1 MERLLFMDH
10 ISKSFPGVKALDD
23 VNIDIYPGE
32 VHALVGENGA
42 GKSTLM
48 KILNGVYQPDKGNI
62 FVNGEKQQITS
73 TKIAQQLGIS
83 IVFQEFNLC
92 NAISVANNIFIGR
105 HKKNA
110 FGLVDDK
117 WLFDET
123 MKIMEY
129 MKLSINP
136 NAIVGSLSV
145 AEKQLVEIAKAI
157 STDSKIIVFDE
168 PTSALTDREI
178 ERLFEIIKML
188 KKEGRGIFYISHRM
202 EELDRIADRIT
213 ILRDGMHIHTCN
225 YKDITKD
232 DMIRMMVGRE
242 LNNQYPSDV
251 RTIGDVIF
259 EIESVKVPGLLNIE
273 GIEVREGEIVGFAGL
288 AGAGRTET
296 ARAIFGA
303 DKSSELKLKING
315 EDISIRDPKSAINFG
330 IGYLTDDRKNSGL
343 ALRLDIEKNINMTG
357 YSMFK
362 KFGLYSQKLAD
373 ENAEKYVKSVNIKTP
388 SIRQLT
394 QNLSGG
400 NQQKVVLSKWLSKD
414 TKILIFDE
422 PTRGIDVGAKYEI
435 YKLMNE
441 MSEKKKG
448 IIMISSDLPE
458 ILGMCDRV
466 YVFCKGKISGML
478 TRDEMTQERIL
489 RLATGVQNSE
499 EES

>member
-1 MERLLFMDH
+1 
-10 ISKSFPGVKALDD
+10 
-23 VNIDIYPGE
+23 
-32 VHALVGENGA
+32 
-42 GKSTLM
+42 
-48 KILNGVYQPDKGNI
+48 
-62 FVNGEKQQITS
+62 
-73 TKIAQQLGIS
+73 
-83 IVFQEFNLC
+83 
-92 NAISVANNIFIGR
+92 
-105 HKKNA
+105 
-110 FGLVDDK
+110 
-117 WLFDET
+117 
-123 MKIMEY
+123 
-129 MKLSINP
+129 
-136 NAIVGSLSV
+136 
-145 AEKQLVEIAKAI
+145 
-157 STDSKIIVFDE
+157 
-168 PTSALTDREI
+168 
-178 ERLFEIIKML
+178 
-188 KKEGRGIFYISHRM
+188 
-202 EELDRIADRIT
+202 
-213 ILRDGMHIHTCN
+213 
-225 YKDITKD
+225 
-232 DMIRMMVGRE
+232 MMVGRE

>member
-188 KKEGRGIFYISHRM
+188 KKEGRGIFYKI
-202 EELDRIADRIT
+202 
-213 ILRDGMHIHTCN
+213 
-225 YKDITKD
+225 
-232 DMIRMMVGRE
+232 GRA
-242 LNNQYPSDV
+242 SC
-251 RTIGDVIF
+251 
-259 EIESVKVPGLLNIE
+259 
-273 GIEVREGEIVGFAGL
+273 RE
-288 AGAGRTET
+288 
-296 ARAIFGA
+296 
-303 DKSSELKLKING
+303 
-315 EDISIRDPKSAINFG
+315 
-330 IGYLTDDRKNSGL
+330 
-343 ALRLDIEKNINMTG
+343 
-357 YSMFK
+357 
-362 KFGLYSQKLAD
+362 
-373 ENAEKYVKSVNIKTP
+373 
-388 SIRQLT
+388 
-394 QNLSGG
+394 
-400 NQQKVVLSKWLSKD
+400 
-414 TKILIFDE
+414 
-422 PTRGIDVGAKYEI
+422 
-435 YKLMNE
+435 
-441 MSEKKKG
+441 
-448 IIMISSDLPE
+448 
-458 ILGMCDRV
+458 RV
-466 YVFCKGKISGML
+466 
-478 TRDEMTQERIL
+478 
-489 RLATGVQNSE
+489 
-499 EES
+499 

>member
-1 MERLLFMDH
+1 
-10 ISKSFPGVKALDD
+10 
-23 VNIDIYPGE
+23 
-32 VHALVGENGA
+32 
-42 GKSTLM
+42 
-48 KILNGVYQPDKGNI
+48 
-62 FVNGEKQQITS
+62 
-73 TKIAQQLGIS
+73 
-83 IVFQEFNLC
+83 
-92 NAISVANNIFIGR
+92 
-105 HKKNA
+105 
-110 FGLVDDK
+110 
-117 WLFDET
+117 

-213 ILRDGMHIHTCN
+213 ILRDGKHIHTCN
-225 YKDITKD
+225 YKDIAKD